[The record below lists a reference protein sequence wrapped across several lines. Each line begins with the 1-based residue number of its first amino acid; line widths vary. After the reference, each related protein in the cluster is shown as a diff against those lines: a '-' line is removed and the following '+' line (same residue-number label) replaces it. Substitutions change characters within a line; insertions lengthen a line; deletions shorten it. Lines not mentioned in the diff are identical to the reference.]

1 MPQVRVQL
9 FAQLRELRGT
19 SELQLDVAEGATAA
33 ETFAALFGDTPL
45 AKLPV
50 GFAVN
55 ANYVEP
61 AHVLSDGDDLVF
73 IPPIGGG

>member
-1 MPQVRVQL
+1 MPQIRVQL
-9 FAQLRELRGT
+9 FAQFRELRGT
-19 SELQLDVAEGATAA
+19 SELQVDVLDGATAA

-55 ANYVEP
+55 ATYVEP
-61 AHVLSDGDDLVF
+61 GHVLRGGDDLVF